1 MVRSKLHLFDVLK
14 CKFYRNV
21 ASASPLLTF
30 YPFSPFCT
38 FIIFYFH
45 IHPSI
50 QLPPFLYATIS
61 IQCYTHRPNREFD
74 VPSLNFPGQVHKWQL
89 SQFLQKGRLRA
100 QTSLL
105 NDLALAARFIIVTAK
120 ARISGHF
127 FSVAHAANALLKGLL
142 RLVDMVIGI
151 PSLLAHNLEYKIKE
165 ERCRYLVAELVCRV
179 R

>member
-1 MVRSKLHLFDVLK
+1 M
-14 CKFYRNV
+14 
-21 ASASPLLTF
+21 
-30 YPFSPFCT
+30 
-38 FIIFYFH
+38 
-45 IHPSI
+45 
-50 QLPPFLYATIS
+50 
-61 IQCYTHRPNREFD
+61 
-74 VPSLNFPGQVHKWQL
+74 PSLNFPGQVHKWQL

-100 QTSLL
+100 QNSLL

-142 RLVDMVIGI
+142 RLVDMVIGV

-179 R
+179 RRNEKFANKGFVLINIVCIEIHSRNMKIVWTHFVRMFDGNCDELQWRNLMLNVNRVSPFPMCF

>member
-1 MVRSKLHLFDVLK
+1 M
-14 CKFYRNV
+14 
-21 ASASPLLTF
+21 
-30 YPFSPFCT
+30 
-38 FIIFYFH
+38 
-45 IHPSI
+45 
-50 QLPPFLYATIS
+50 
-61 IQCYTHRPNREFD
+61 
-74 VPSLNFPGQVHKWQL
+74 PSLNFPGQVHKWQL
-89 SQFLQKGRLRA
+89 SQLLQKGRLRA

-127 FSVAHAANALLKGLL
+127 FSVAHAAHALLKGLL

-179 R
+179 G